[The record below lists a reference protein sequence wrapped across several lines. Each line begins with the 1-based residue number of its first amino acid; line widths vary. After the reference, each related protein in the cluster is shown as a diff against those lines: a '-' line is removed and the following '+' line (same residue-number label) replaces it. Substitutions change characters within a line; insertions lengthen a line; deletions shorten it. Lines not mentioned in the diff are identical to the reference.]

1 VALEHTERADLY
13 LNNRADPAL
22 IKAELDLAL
31 EAEPEYAPALYI
43 YALVHLLEGDTALTK
58 QKLHAAVKSDPEHA
72 HAWNTLAILAFRQDS
87 FDLAMQYGFIALD
100 VDPSNTFAA
109 FTMAVQCERR
119 DLDQQAENLY
129 LQAIEKDSLFTEAI
143 SNLGAL
149 YNKMNRPI
157 DAIRVLRK
165 SLKLSPASQDNYRIY
180 KNLAEAHLILEEYD
194 QVWACL
200 LESKTLNPEYAET
213 EKCFARYY
221 EATGDPEAS
230 VLHWRRYLALE
241 TDSLE
246 IQKAE
251 LHLDSV
257 RLLIPE

>member
-31 EAEPEYAPALYI
+31 EADSEYSQALYI

-157 DAIRVLRK
+157 DAMRVLRK

-257 RLLIPE
+257 RMLLPE